1 MGVFVYWLILPYRR
15 MFEFR
20 GRSRRREFFSL
31 VLSGIVVFLLFFS
44 AFIPLHLWDKAAAGE
59 INGGDIVA
67 ILGMAIL
74 VLVWAWAHMA
84 VCIRRV
90 HDQDRTGWLYL
101 ISYVPYVGGLIV
113 FVMMCLPGTPGPNRY
128 GADPKNRDLTDVF
141 G

>member
-31 VLSGIVVFLLFFS
+31 VLSGIAVFLLFFS
-44 AFIPLHLWDKAAAGE
+44 VFMPVHLWDKAAVPE
-59 INGGDIVA
+59 TNRGDIVA
-67 ILGMAIL
+67 IFGMAIL

-84 VCIRRV
+84 VCIRRF

-101 ISYVPYVGGLIV
+101 ISFVPYVGGLIV
-113 FVMMCLPGTPGPNRY
+113 FVMMFLPGTPGPNRY

>member
-31 VLSGIVVFLLFFS
+31 VLSGIVVFLAFFS
-44 AFIPLHLWDKAAAGE
+44 AFIPLHVWDKAAAAE
-59 INGGDIVA
+59 TNRGDIVA
-67 ILGMAIL
+67 IFGMAIL

-84 VCIRRV
+84 VSIRRF

-101 ISYVPYVGGLIV
+101 ISFVPYVGGLIV

>member
-31 VLSGIVVFLLFFS
+31 VLSGIAVFLLFFS
-44 AFIPLHLWDKAAAGE
+44 VFMPVHLWDKAAAPE
-59 INGGDIVA
+59 TNRWDIVA
-67 ILGMAIL
+67 ISGMAIL

-84 VCIRRV
+84 VCIRRF

-101 ISYVPYVGGLIV
+101 ISFVPYVGGLIV
-113 FVMMCLPGTPGPNRY
+113 FVMMFLPGTPGPNRY